1 MIFLL
6 VVKNKQL
13 FSMKH
18 PTITFICSKIERKPI
33 SKFKTVRSAPPAPL
47 IGKRHRVTCSK
58 DASCRTRR
66 VITPRHVRVT
76 SRHLV
81 THGNIRRRIR
91 IYRVRAAQPTDL
103 DWDESTSHAM
113 PKSWQDENTIV
124 INKGIKDPQKEMRS
138 WKILWDIR
146 HNKRARH
153 LEDASHN
160 LTNVSNG
167 DWLEISV
174 WELHEITSFRDLLQ
188 F

>member
-113 PKSWQDENTIV
+113 PKKLAGWKHHSDKQGHKRSS
-124 INKGIKDPQKEMRS
+124 KGNE
-138 WKILWDIR
+138 ILK
-146 HNKRARH
+146 NP
-153 LEDASHN
+153 LGY
-160 LTNVSNG
+160 T
-167 DWLEISV
+167 
-174 WELHEITSFRDLLQ
+174 TQ
-188 F
+188 